1 MRISQSEG
9 VIEQQTKMSA
19 NERVA
24 NLRSF
29 ELVCL
34 NEKAFELR

>member
-24 NLRSF
+24 NLRSLR
-29 ELVCL
+29 LVCL
-34 NEKAFELR
+34 NKENLELR